1 MAQFERLS
9 SMLELKYKPNV
20 NYSKLD
26 WMVSC
31 LMLRQGYSEQAVI
44 HALISSS
51 KNIEERKGK
60 YTLDYAVRTV
70 TKASKKHNESE
81 QSKSHVEVKEIEF

>member
-1 MAQFERLS
+1 
-9 SMLELKYKPNV
+9 
-20 NYSKLD
+20 
-26 WMVSC
+26 MVSC
-31 LMLRQGYSEQAVI
+31 LMLKQGYSEQAVI

-70 TKASKKHNESE
+70 TKALKKRNEAS
-81 QSKSHVEVKEIEF
+81 QSKSHDEVKELEF